1 MTSKA
6 ATALLEYSICAVRG
20 ATEESLRTILDV
32 SRIEAFVMA
41 FHVRNIRGGRGERD
55 VFKTTMHILYRRY
68 PETTLA
74 LLDRVPHYGCWKD
87 LYDMSESIGD
97 PVFTERVVSI
107 TATQLLEDMAMDMK
121 EKEKDISLC
130 AKWAPRERKKK
141 NTHEMHLVRLL
152 GKKMFPD
159 RSPTERLACY
169 RQMVSRL
176 NRQLKTVEIQM
187 CSDNGWADIDPKDV
201 PARAKQVYSRAF
213 LNLVS
218 TTFGNRLR
226 ILSPQEKHQLRFP
239 DNADR
244 MACRERFAAV
254 AATAAVAIATESEV
268 LPASVELLRMELD
281 APQYDL
287 VRSHPSLD

>member
-1 MTSKA
+1 
-6 ATALLEYSICAVRG
+6 
-20 ATEESLRTILDV
+20 
-32 SRIEAFVMA
+32 MA

-74 LLDRVPHYGCWKD
+74 LLEMVPHYGCWKD
-87 LYDMSESIGD
+87 LYEMSESIGD
-97 PVFTERVVSI
+97 AAFTERVVSI
-107 TATQLLEDMAMDMK
+107 TATQLLEDMSMDM
-121 EKEKDISLC
+121 KEKDISLC

-141 NTHEMHLVRLL
+141 HTHEMHLVRLL

-201 PARAKQVYSRAF
+201 PVRAKQVYRRAF

-244 MACRERFAAV
+244 MACRERFAAA
-254 AATAAVAIATESEV
+254 AATTTTEDAKM
-268 LPASVELLRMELD
+268 LPTSVELLRMELD

>member
-1 MTSKA
+1 MTSTRSKNA
-6 ATALLEYSICAVRG
+6 SALLEYSICAVRG

-74 LLDRVPHYGCWKD
+74 LLEMVPHYGCWKD
-87 LYDMSESIGD
+87 LYEMSESIGD
-97 PVFTERVVSI
+97 AAFTERVVSI
-107 TATQLLEDMAMDMK
+107 TASQLLEDMSMDM
-121 EKEKDISLC
+121 KEKDISLC
-130 AKWAPRERKKK
+130 AKWAPRERKNKH
-141 NTHEMHLVRLL
+141 THEMHLVRLL

-201 PARAKQVYSRAF
+201 PARAKQVYRRAF

-244 MACRERFAAV
+244 MACRETFAAV
-254 AATAAVAIATESEV
+254 AAAATPTEDAKM
-268 LPASVELLRMELD
+268 LPTSVELLRMELD

>member
-1 MTSKA
+1 MTSTRSKA

-74 LLDRVPHYGCWKD
+74 LLEMVPHYGCWKD
-87 LYDMSESIGD
+87 LYEMSDSIGD
-97 PVFTERVVSI
+97 AAFTERVVSI
-107 TATQLLEDMAMDMK
+107 TATQLLEDMSMDM
-121 EKEKDISLC
+121 KEKDISLC

-141 NTHEMHLVRLL
+141 HTHEMHLVRLL

-201 PARAKQVYSRAF
+201 PVRAKQVYRRAF

-244 MACRERFAAV
+244 MACRERFAA
-254 AATAAVAIATESEV
+254 AVATTTTEDAKM
-268 LPASVELLRMELD
+268 LPTSVELLRMELD